1 MALIK
6 DKAQRDCDR
15 ASGLIM
21 GYMDGALSEEG
32 SAWLKSHIDS
42 CEKCRSDFAVYNT
55 ILNEFSEAE
64 VILCAPEGFDEAVA
78 VKLETAVDPV
88 SKRRRDNIACAVWGI
103 LSVVLG
109 LAALIV
115 INRERVLALLEDSGI
130 YAGLSAV
137 LSAVAEFAAFAGR
150 MLTDGAVYVGGLL
163 ADYRYFILAALAVA
177 ALAQYL
183 IYMRKSGARLKEA
196 YADKGQ
202 DKR

>member
-1 MALIK
+1 
-6 DKAQRDCDR
+6 
-15 ASGLIM
+15 M